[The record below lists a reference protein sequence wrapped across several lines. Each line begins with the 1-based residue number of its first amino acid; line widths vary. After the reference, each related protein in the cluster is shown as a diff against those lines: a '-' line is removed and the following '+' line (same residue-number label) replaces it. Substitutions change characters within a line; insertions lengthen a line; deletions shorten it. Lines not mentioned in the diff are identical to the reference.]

1 MIMAIKRANELFFF
15 SLLENVFLLKGDTQN
30 LNRKPLKGTR
40 VRRQGCVF
48 FYTPKKS
55 RKR

>member
-1 MIMAIKRANELFFF
+1 MAIKRANELFFF